1 MSAMSACALLL
12 LLTCLTCSFK
22 NTDCATT
29 AATKPEPPS
38 GLHTRSFEN
47 ADYAQ
52 TAAVEPEPSI
62 SLQTCSFENTASSQ
76 LFEVK
81 LHFSVVGCQVAM
93 MPICTSRL
101 IRFITES
108 NAV

>member
-1 MSAMSACALLL
+1 MSAMSTCALLL

-76 LFEVK
+76 LSTRFFFEVK
-81 LHFSVVGCQVAM
+81 LHLVLWVV
-93 MPICTSRL
+93 RWL
-101 IRFITES
+101 
-108 NAV
+108 